1 MPYFRSALA
10 ALESIVYLK
19 GSQPDPTKTYQ
30 LLCNGS
36 SGWDDNANLADVLAT
51 ELLEVNGYQRL
62 QYRVGDA
69 RAATITIATDVIT
82 ATGHTLGNDTPVF
95 LFPGVGGTLPTLT
108 ADLFDPSRV
117 YYVRDSSVGAGTLK
131 LALTPGGVALDF
143 SAAGTTLFIA
153 RAGQYST
160 ANSRWDAATDTIFLS
175 AAGSGITYDATAL
188 ILDGSGW
195 SAKEIASIDTGT
207 STITTTAAHGL
218 ATTDRAIVTTSSGG
232 SLPGGLVAGQIY
244 RVLAPSGSTLKLS
257 LDGTATIP
265 ITTAGSGTLQ
275 LRNALGRL
283 LSFRKETTAQT
294 IAAGTSRPFN
304 RDASIKSV

>member
-1 MPYFRSALA
+1 MPYFRSSLA

-30 LLCNGS
+30 ILCSGS
-36 SGWDDNANLADVLAT
+36 SAWDDTANLADVLAT

-69 RAATITIATDVIT
+69 RAATIVAATDVIT

-95 LFPGVGGTLPTLT
+95 LFAGVGGTLPTLT

-117 YYVRDSSVGAGTLK
+117 YFVRDSNVGAGTLK

-143 SAAGTTLFIA
+143 SGIGTLIFIA

-160 ANSRWDAATDTIFLS
+160 ANSRWDAATDTIFLN

-207 STITTTAAHGL
+207 STIATTAAHGL
-218 ATTDRAIVTTSSGG
+218 AITDRVIITASSGG
-232 SLPGGLVAGQIY
+232 SLPAGLTAGQIY